1 VDGSGI
7 PSAANVVLCILS
19 SNITSFAVFHYFN
32 LYAIFLG
39 FGLQGGRWNPATPP
53 LNMPRLAYKVES
65 AKHYGKNVTGFTYD
79 NNLMQSYL
87 NFDKLHSVLFRQL
100 INFTCIYIQI
110 KF

>member
-1 VDGSGI
+1 
-7 PSAANVVLCILS
+7 
-19 SNITSFAVFHYFN
+19 
-32 LYAIFLG
+32 
-39 FGLQGGRWNPATPP
+39 
-53 LNMPRLAYKVES
+53 MPRLAYKVES